1 MIGMASGV
9 RALETLIGQAR
20 HSCPSHRFSLL
31 VEMVKNL
38 VLGMQHAQ
46 VEMAEMVRG
55 QLPQN
60 RF

>member
-9 RALETLIGQAR
+9 RALETLIAQAR
-20 HSCPSHRFSLL
+20 HSCLTHLFSLL
-31 VEMVKNL
+31 AEMEKNL

-46 VEMAEMVRG
+46 VEMVEMVRG

-60 RF
+60 HF